1 MDTFDLEGLTG
12 GRRPWLSVDRGART
26 CVAAVRAGIEDN
38 GAVTVQPDP
47 DAEWW
52 TTSDVAAY
60 LGVRVGTVSSYR
72 LREQMPA
79 PDLLIFMGQGLG
91 LKWRSRW

>member
-1 MDTFDLEGLTG
+1 
-12 GRRPWLSVDRGART
+12 
-26 CVAAVRAGIEDN
+26 
-38 GAVTVQPDP
+38 VTVQPDP

-79 PDLLIFMGQGLG
+79 PDLTVGRTHM
-91 LKWRSRW
+91 WRPARIIAWHGSRPRPGVGGRPVSGDASPGGA